1 MFSHG
6 VTPPSSST
14 LKQVADVA
22 LPNMPYW
29 SLTARSEQAALKRWS
44 WPTIQLVRKPP

>member
-6 VTPPSSST
+6 VTPPSSIT
-14 LKQVADVA
+14 LNRWPMSL
-22 LPNMPYW
+22 LPNMPCW